1 VTRVRNLVIGALLGL
16 LVWLILGQ
24 LEKRVALYL
33 LALFLSA
40 TGAVYPGAALADP
53 GRKAGPIEVTVFIL
67 MFAAS
72 VAGLVASPIWLAVGY
87 AAHGIWDVFHEPHRV
102 GAKIVKWFPPLCLS
116 FDLVVAAFILVR
128 FAR

>member
-1 VTRVRNLVIGALLGL
+1 VTRVRNLVVGALLGI
-16 LVWLILGQ
+16 LVWRIVGQ
-24 LEKRVALYL
+24 LEERVALYL

-53 GRKAGPIEVTVFIL
+53 TRKSGPTEVSVFVL

-72 VAGLVASPIWLAVGY
+72 VAGLVASPVWLAVGY
-87 AAHGIWDVFHEPHRV
+87 AAHGLWDVFHEPHRV

-116 FDLVVAAFILVR
+116 FDLVVAAFVLAH